1 MATHAAHAAT
11 DTRATAMRRAIEL
24 AARGLGSTSPNPV
37 VGCVIT
43 DARGAVVGEGW
54 HQRAGGPHA
63 EVHALRAAGTAARGG
78 TAYVTLEPCNH
89 TGRTGPCA
97 QALIEA
103 GVTRVV
109 YAVSDPNPQ
118 ASGGGATL
126 RAAGIA
132 TEAGLLEQEA
142 EEGNAAWLTSVRRGR
157 PHVLW
162 KYAATL
168 DGRIAAADGTSRW
181 ISSPES
187 RADVHRLRAEADAV
201 VVGSG
206 TLRADDPH
214 LAVRGRPGTDPA
226 DQPLR
231 VVLDTRA
238 TVRPGARV
246 LDDAAP
252 TLIAVAEDADT
263 GHLPGVDLVR
273 LPADEN
279 GISVHALLAEL
290 HRRGVRSVLLEG
302 GPTLAGAFVAAGAVD
317 KVVGYLAP
325 VLLGAGRTALGDAGI
340 DTIADA
346 LRLRIT
352 ETVRIGPDL
361 RVTAVP
367 EAVPTAP
374 QGALSVHRNRRR
386 TWRGHRRRA
395 ARRGL
400 PLPPARPRRHRGCQA
415 RRLHRRQRRVPD
427 RRGDRRR
434 RVHRRRHAGDPE
446 PLQPRHPGTG
456 LPGQPGAP
464 HGPRRPARRPP
475 GPRAR
480 GRHRR
485 DPLPHPSEHWE
496 LVKVALPAHLAR
508 YVVEKGSITVD
519 GVSLTVVEAAA
530 DHFTISLIP
539 TTLAL
544 TTLGIKQPGDPV
556 NLEVDVLAKYVE
568 RLLAAGVDPLSAKA
582 GEERS

>member
-1 MATHAAHAAT
+1 MRQEDPVATHAAHAAP
-11 DTRATAMRRAIEL
+11 DPRATAMRRAIEL

-43 DARGAVVGEGW
+43 DAHGTVVGEGW

-63 EVHALRAAGTAARGG
+63 EVHALRAAGPAARGG

-273 LPADEN
+273 LPADAN

-374 QGALSVHRNRRR
+374 
-386 TWRGHRRRA
+386 
-395 ARRGL
+395 
-400 PLPPARPRRHRGCQA
+400 
-415 RRLHRRQRRVPD
+415 
-427 RRGDRRR
+427 
-434 RVHRRRHAGDPE
+434 
-446 PLQPRHPGTG
+446 
-456 LPGQPGAP
+456 
-464 HGPRRPARRPP
+464 
-475 GPRAR
+475 
-480 GRHRR
+480 
-485 DPLPHPSEHWE
+485 
-496 LVKVALPAHLAR
+496 K
-508 YVVEKGSITVD
+508 
-519 GVSLTVVEAAA
+519 
-530 DHFTISLIP
+530 
-539 TTLAL
+539 
-544 TTLGIKQPGDPV
+544 
-556 NLEVDVLAKYVE
+556 E
-568 RLLAAGVDPLSAKA
+568 R
-582 GEERS
+582 